1 MAVEVLRPFIS
12 FCTCSCETFVVA
24 LCGVH
29 FPMYFQSAFEWE
41 CCHTGFTG
49 EVEWGIVINFWAL
62 LPHMYGDINKLSQC
76 FVELVFFYF
85 LFAHN
90 IYSKLQHCFSI
101 FKPLQCRALQDISQF
116 SQCKPKCLNTAQ
128 VACPQ
133 HWSRMSGRRA
143 QYVGG
148 LCIYSIK
155 VGLFII

>member
-1 MAVEVLRPFIS
+1 
-12 FCTCSCETFVVA
+12 
-24 LCGVH
+24 
-29 FPMYFQSAFEWE
+29 
-41 CCHTGFTG
+41 
-49 EVEWGIVINFWAL
+49 
-62 LPHMYGDINKLSQC
+62 MYGDINKLFQC

-101 FKPLQCRALQDISQF
+101 FKPFQSRALQDISQF
-116 SQCKPKCLNTAQ
+116 SQYKPKCLNTAQ

-133 HWSRMSGRRA
+133 HWSRMSRRRA

-155 VGLFII
+155 VGLFYHIKVTPQCPLDRGGATVQKQTFLIIQQACKELPPLDSFLAGNQYQVNIAASSSREMCI